1 MSQQVV
7 GFRKDR
13 KSKKTHP
20 ITSRKRKAQKVK
32 PARKPLRVT
41 PKKSKRQMRFV
52 VQEHHAS
59 NLHYDFRLE
68 LNGTLR
74 SWAVPKVPPTTPGIR
89 RLAIPVEDHPL
100 SYINFEGTIPKD
112 EYGAG
117 TVKIWDKGT
126 YVLTYKRDNS
136 LKFTFNGRKMKG
148 NYVLFKLPN
157 RKEWLLVKEKE

>member
-68 LNGTLR
+68 LNDTLR

-136 LKFTFNGRKMKG
+136 LKFTLNGRKMKG

-157 RKEWLLVKEKE
+157 RKEWLLFKEKE

>member
-1 MSQQVV
+1 MTQVV
-7 GFRKDR
+7 GFRKDH
-13 KSKKTHP
+13 KTKKTHP
-20 ITSRKRKAQKVK
+20 ITSRKHRKTQKVK

-41 PKKSKRQMRFV
+41 PKKSKHQLRFV

-74 SWAVPKVPPTTPGIR
+74 SWAVPKVPPTTPGVR

-100 SYINFEGTIPKD
+100 SYINFEGTIQQG

-117 TVKIWDKGT
+117 KVKIWDKGT

-136 LKFTFNGRKMKG
+136 LKFTLNGRKMKG

-157 RKEWLLVKEKE
+157 RKEWLLFKEKE